1 MTKILI
7 IENEPM
13 VSRMYGKIFEFEKFE
28 VISAIGGK
36 EGLEKVGSE
45 KPDIILLDIMMP
57 EPNGIR
63 VLEELKANP
72 MTNNIPVVMITNL
85 SGKNDSELALSKG
98 ATDYWVKKEINPQD
112 LGQKIREILKTGKDI
127 IPENYPNGL
136 VDMPLT
142 E

>member
-72 MTNNIPVVMITNL
+72 MTNRIPVIMLTNL
-85 SGKNDSELALSKG
+85 SGKNDVELALSKG
-98 ATDYWVKKEINPQD
+98 ALDYWVKKEIQPQE
-112 LGQKIREILKTGKDI
+112 LGQKIKKLLETTK
-127 IPENYPNGL
+127 
-136 VDMPLT
+136 
-142 E
+142 